1 MSTAAS
7 PHPQL
12 ARVSTGIEGL
22 DRVLHGG
29 LLQGGTYIVVGMP
42 GAGKTILGNQFCY
55 HHVKEGGRVV
65 YVTLLAETHAR
76 MLAHLREMDFFSAE
90 PLATAFQYV
99 SAYRTLVK
107 EGLSGLLET
116 LRKLIRDHKASLLV
130 IDGLVSANHSSGS
143 ELAFKEFIHELNTLV
158 GVMGCTTLLLTNGQ
172 GPDDV
177 HPEHTMVDGLIELK
191 DELVGVRSV
200 RHLNVRKFR
209 GSAHLRG
216 EHVFIITGHGVTV
229 YPRLE
234 AQLGEDAPV
243 PAECQ
248 GVVPLGVPE
257 LDRMMDGGLP
267 RASITLLMGPSGSGK
282 TLLGLQYLHEGVRRG
297 EPSLYFGFYESP
309 PRLLAKA
316 EGIGLHL
323 REAVQSGL
331 LQTLWQPPSELLL
344 DALGERLLL
353 TVKAYGVK
361 RLLLDGLIGFKEATV
376 HPERIN
382 RFFAVLT
389 NQLRALGVTAV
400 FTEETRLLF
409 GPEVEAPVKSMS
421 ALVENHLFLR
431 QVEMNGELRRAIA
444 ILKTRE
450 SAHETSVRE
459 LHISRAGFR
468 VGGPFRDVDSL
479 LTGQSRPRS
488 KRALEPSPRSRAA
501 LEREVKASA
510 RKTPAAKKRP
520 PSRGGSR

>member
-1 MSTAAS
+1 MSAVES
-7 PHPQL
+7 PSVHLP
-12 ARVSTGIEGL
+12 RVSTGIEGL
-22 DRVLHGG
+22 DTVLHGG

-55 HHVKEGGRVV
+55 HHVKGGGRVV
-65 YVTLLAETHAR
+65 YVTLLAETHSR
-76 MLAHLREMDFFSAE
+76 MLAHLREMDFFTAE

-107 EGLSGLLET
+107 EGLAGLLES
-116 LRKLIRDHKASLLV
+116 LRKLIREHRASLLV
-130 IDGLVSANHSSGS
+130 IDGLVSATHNAAN

-158 GVMGCTTLLLTNGQ
+158 GVMNCTTLLLTNGQ

-216 EHVFIITGHGVTV
+216 EHTFVITGHGITV

-234 AQLGEDAPV
+234 AQLGENAVIPQ
-243 PAECQ
+243 EQ
-248 GVVPLGVPE
+248 EGQLPLGVPE
-257 LDRMMDGGLP
+257 LDRMLGGGLQ
-267 RASITLLMGPSGSGK
+267 RGSVTLLMGPSGSGK
-282 TLLGLQYLHEGVRRG
+282 TLLGLQFLHEGVQRN
-297 EPSLYFGFYESP
+297 ESCLYFGFYESP
-309 PRLLAKA
+309 PRLMAKA
-316 EGIGLHL
+316 DGIGLHL
-323 REAVQSGL
+323 RPALKSGL
-331 LQTLWQPPSELLL
+331 LQALWQPPSELLL
-344 DALGERLLL
+344 DALGERLLI
-353 TVKAYGVK
+353 TVKARGVK

-389 NQLRALGVTAV
+389 NELRAQGVTAV

-409 GPEVEAPVKSMS
+409 GPEVEAPVKAMS

-431 QVEMNGELRRAIA
+431 QVEMDGELRRAIT

-450 SAHETSVRE
+450 SNHETSVRE
-459 LHISRAGFR
+459 LHISAQGFR

-479 LTGQSRPRS
+479 LTGQSKPRTE
-488 KRALEPSPRSRAA
+488 RALRAKPPS
-501 LEREVKASA
+501 KASP
-510 RKTPAAKKRP
+510 KGAKKRAP
-520 PSRGGSR
+520 GRGGSK

>member
-1 MSTAAS
+1 MNAAGSSPSTS
-7 PHPQL
+7 HL

-22 DRVLHGG
+22 DAVLHGG

-55 HHVKEGGRVV
+55 HHAKEGGRVV

-76 MLAHLREMDFFSAE
+76 MLAHLRELDFFSAE
-90 PLATAFQYV
+90 PLATSLHYV

-107 EGLSGLLET
+107 DGLAGLLET
-116 LRKLIRDHKASLLV
+116 LRQLIRDHKASLLV
-130 IDGLVSANHSSGS
+130 LDGLVSATHSSGS
-143 ELAFKEFIHELNTLV
+143 SLAFKEFIHELNTLV
-158 GVMGCTTLLLTNGQ
+158 GMMGCTTLLLTNGH

-191 DELVGVRSV
+191 DALLGVRSV

-216 EHVFIITGHGVTV
+216 QHTFVITQRGLTV

-234 AQLGEDAPV
+234 AQLSENATIPDAR
-243 PAECQ
+243 E

-257 LDRMMDGGLP
+257 LDRMLEGGLQ
-267 RASITLLMGPSGSGK
+267 RASTTLLMGPSGSGK
-282 TLLGLQYLHEGVRRG
+282 TLLGLQFLHEGVRRG
-297 EPSLYFGFYESP
+297 EPCLYYGFYESP

-316 EGIGLHL
+316 EGIGLPLH
-323 REAVQSGL
+323 EAAASGQ
-331 LQTLWQPPSELLL
+331 LQTQWQPPGELLL

-353 TVKAYGVK
+353 AVKAHGVK

-382 RFFAVLT
+382 RFFAVLI
-389 NQLRALGVTAV
+389 NELRSLDVTAV

-421 ALVENHLFLR
+421 ALVESHIFLR
-431 QVEMNGELRRAIA
+431 QVEMDGELRRAIA

-450 SAHETSVRE
+450 RAHETSVRE
-459 LHISRAGFR
+459 LHIGPDGFR
-468 VGGPFRDVDSL
+468 VGGPFRDVDAL

-488 KRALEPSPRSRAA
+488 ARARVAKPLQKPASKKPPRR
-501 LEREVKASA
+501 
-510 RKTPAAKKRP
+510 RK
-520 PSRGGSR
+520 